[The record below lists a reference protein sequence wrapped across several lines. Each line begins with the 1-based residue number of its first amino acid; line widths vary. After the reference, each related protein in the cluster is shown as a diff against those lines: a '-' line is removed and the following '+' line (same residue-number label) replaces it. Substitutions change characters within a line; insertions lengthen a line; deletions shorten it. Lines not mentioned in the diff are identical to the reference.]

1 MLKEKIKIRVAGFLF
16 INKKLL
22 LVEHHKEKSLHWV
35 LPGGGVEFHETAKT
49 ALKRELKEELNL
61 EVRVD
66 DFLFVDEVIW
76 ENRHNIDLYF
86 SMSLTGPLKIKLE
99 EGSALNGYKFFSQND
114 IPAIILK
121 PDLKDIIMQTFENN
135 FYKGF
140 KTYEN

>member
-16 INKKLL
+16 IDKKLL
-22 LVEHHKEKSLHWV
+22 LVEHRKEKSLHWV

-49 ALKRELKEELNL
+49 ALQRELKEELNL
-61 EVRVD
+61 DVRVD

-76 ENRHNIDLYF
+76 DNRHNIDLYF
-86 SMSLTGPLKIKLE
+86 SISLIGPFKVTLE
-99 EGSALNGYKFFSQND
+99 EGSALNGYKLFARND
-114 IPAIILK
+114 IKSILLK
-121 PDLKDIIMQTFENN
+121 PDLKNIIMQAFENN

>member
-16 INKKLL
+16 IDKKLL
-22 LVEHHKEKSLHWV
+22 LVEHRKEKSLHWV

-49 ALKRELKEELNL
+49 ALQRELKEELNL
-61 EVRVD
+61 DVRVD

-76 ENRHNIDLYF
+76 DNRHNIDLYF
-86 SMSLTGPLKIKLE
+86 SISLIGPFKVTLE
-99 EGSALNGYKFFSQND
+99 EGSALNGYKLFARSD
-114 IPAIILK
+114 IKSILLK
-121 PDLKDIIMQTFENN
+121 PDLKNIIMQAFENN